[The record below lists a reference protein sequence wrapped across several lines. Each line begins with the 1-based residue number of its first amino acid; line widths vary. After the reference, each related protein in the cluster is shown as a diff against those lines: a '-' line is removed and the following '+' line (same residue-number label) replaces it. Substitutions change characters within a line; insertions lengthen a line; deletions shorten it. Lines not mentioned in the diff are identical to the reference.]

1 MREKG
6 ATAVTWFRNSD
17 VNGTVAIFR
26 NIAGVPMER
35 EPPAALYTKPRPSRC
50 SWVPHKYPPDFEIER
65 LQQG

>member
-1 MREKG
+1 MSDRQAPGVWRYFSLNGMREKG

-35 EPPAALYTKPRPSRC
+35 EPPAAL
-50 SWVPHKYPPDFEIER
+50 
-65 LQQG
+65 